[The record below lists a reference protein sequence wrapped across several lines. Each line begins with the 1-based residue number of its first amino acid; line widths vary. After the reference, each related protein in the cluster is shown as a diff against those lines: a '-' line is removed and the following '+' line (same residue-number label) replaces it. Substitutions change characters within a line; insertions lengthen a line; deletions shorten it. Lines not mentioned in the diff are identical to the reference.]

1 MRVPAL
7 ASRSLT
13 MRRIIAVLLL
23 LCSFAVANPGR
34 HTSSYSHPPR
44 TVSSKSHS
52 SKPKAVHVRGY
63 TRKDG
68 KYVAPYDRSAAG
80 SADARLSTTPFGAS
94 GHTYRKNYLAA
105 GYSFHPSVQHDAHGR
120 IKRSSSAK
128 AAFER
133 HLPCPSTGRTSGRC
147 PGYIVDHVKP
157 LECGGA
163 DAPSNMQWQT
173 SAEAKAKD
181 KTERNCRL

>member
-1 MRVPAL
+1 
-7 ASRSLT
+7 
-13 MRRIIAVLLL
+13 MRRNIAVLLL

-34 HTSSYSHPPR
+34 HTSSYSHPPK
-44 TVSSKSHS
+44 TASSKSHS
-52 SKPKAVHVRGY
+52 SKIKAPKAVHVRGY

-68 KYVAPYDRSAAG
+68 TYVAPYDRGATG
-80 SADARLSTTPFGAS
+80 SASARVSTTPLGAP
-94 GHTYRKNYLAA
+94 GHPYRKSHLAL
-105 GYSFHPSVQHDAHGR
+105 GYSFHPSVQHDAHGK

-133 HLPCPSTGRTSGRC
+133 QLPCPSTGRTSGRC
-147 PGYIVDHVKP
+147 PGYIVDHVRP

>member
-1 MRVPAL
+1 
-7 ASRSLT
+7 

-23 LCSFAVANPGR
+23 LGSFAVANPGR
-34 HTSSYSHPPR
+34 HTSSHSHPPK
-44 TVSSKSHS
+44 TVSSKSQS
-52 SKPKAVHVRGY
+52 SKPKSSKAVHVRGY

-68 KYVAPYDRSAAG
+68 TYVGPYDRSAPG
-80 SADARLSTTPFGAS
+80 SASASVSTTPAPS
-94 GHTYRKNYLAA
+94 HPYRKNHLAL
-105 GYSFHPSVQHDAHGR
+105 GYTFHPSVHHDAHGR
-120 IKRSSSAK
+120 IKRSRSAK

-133 HLPCPSTGRTSGRC
+133 QLPCPSTGRTSGRC

-173 SAEAKAKD
+173 SAEAKVKD
-181 KTERNCRL
+181 KSERNCRL